1 MTMSEQNI
9 SRDVALRI
17 GLATRVLPDI
27 ESAQLMSVLVKAL
40 GMPLTEE
47 KLGRITVRELQES
60 ADDLFNQTPLPA
72 IKQALDCLWGKD
84 VVEVSDEA
92 LPEPKPFQDGDM
104 PGSIR
109 VAIASNNGEKLDGH
123 FGSCA
128 RFLIYQVS
136 PEEARLIEIASMAAS
151 PNKSDDKNAY
161 RAEQIKDCDV
171 LYVVSIGGP
180 AAAKVVKQDIHPVK
194 FPHGGEA
201 SEVLA
206 ELQRILA
213 GNPPPWLAKIMG
225 KAAEERVRFE
235 REAEE
240 ETV

>member
-1 MTMSEQNI
+1 MSGQSI

-17 GLATRVLPDI
+17 GLAARVLPDI
-27 ESAQLMSVLVKAL
+27 EASQLMQVLVKAL
-40 GMPLTEE
+40 GLPLTEE
-47 KLGRITVRELQES
+47 KLGRFTVRELQEA
-60 ADDLFNQTPLPA
+60 ADDLFNDTPLPA
-72 IKQALDCLWGKD
+72 LKQAMDFLWGKGAI
-84 VVEVSDEA
+84 EVSDEA
-92 LPEPKPFQDGDM
+92 LPEPKPYQEGDM

-109 VAIASNNGEKLDGH
+109 VAIASNNGQKLDGH
-123 FGSCA
+123 FGSCG

-136 PEEARLIEIASMAAS
+136 PEEIRLVEIASMAAS

-161 RAEQIKDCDV
+161 RAEQLKDCDV

-194 FPHGGEA
+194 VPNGGEA

-206 ELQRILA
+206 ELQTILKT
-213 GNPPPWLAKIMG
+213 NPPPWLAKIMG

-235 REAEE
+235 REEE
-240 ETV
+240 LVE

>member
-1 MTMSEQNI
+1 MSGQNI

-17 GLATRVLPDI
+17 GLAARALPDI
-27 ESAQLMSVLVKAL
+27 ESAQLMQVLIKAL

-47 KLGRITVRELQES
+47 KLARITVRELQES
-60 ADDLFNQTPLPA
+60 ADELLNQAPLPA

-84 VVEVSDEA
+84 VVEVSDES
-92 LPEPKPFQDGDM
+92 LPEPQPYQDGDM

-109 VAIASNNGEKLDGH
+109 VAIASNNGEQLDGH

-136 PEEARLIEIASMAAS
+136 PEESRLIEIASMATS

-161 RAEQIKDCDV
+161 RAEQIKDCEL

-194 FPHGGEA
+194 FPNGGEA
-201 SEVLA
+201 REAVE
-206 ELQRILA
+206 ELQRILSD
-213 GNPPPWLAKIMG
+213 NPPPWLAKVMG
-225 KAAEERVRFE
+225 KAAEERIRFE
-235 REAEE
+235 REEE
-240 ETV
+240 AVE

>member
-1 MTMSEQNI
+1 MSGNPI

-17 GLATRVLPDI
+17 GLAARALPDI
-27 ESAQLMSVLVKAL
+27 ESAQLMQVLVKAL
-40 GMPLTEE
+40 GLPLTEE

-72 IKQALDCLWGKD
+72 MKQALDYLWGKD
-84 VVEVSDEA
+84 VIEVSDEA
-92 LPEPKPFQDGDM
+92 LPKPQAYQDGDM

-123 FGSCA
+123 FGSCG

-136 PEEARLIEIASMAAS
+136 PQEIRLIEIASMAAS

-180 AAAKVVKQDIHPVK
+180 AAAKVIKQDIHPVK
-194 FPHGGEA
+194 LPNGGEA
-201 SEVLA
+201 GEILKQ
-206 ELQRILA
+206 LQDILA
-213 GNPPPWLAKIMG
+213 QNPPPWLAKIMG

-235 REAEE
+235 REEE
-240 ETV
+240 VVE

>member
-1 MTMSEQNI
+1 MSGQSI

-17 GLATRVLPDI
+17 GLAARVLPDI
-27 ESAQLMSVLVKAL
+27 ESAQLMQVLVKAL

-92 LPEPKPFQDGDM
+92 LPKPQPYKDGDM

-109 VAIASNNGEKLDGH
+109 IAVASNNGEKLDGH

-128 RFLIYQVS
+128 RFLVYQVS
-136 PEEARLIEIASMAAS
+136 PDEARLIGIRSMAGTPS
-151 PNKSDDKNAY
+151 KSDDKNSY
-161 RAEQIKDCDV
+161 RAEKIADCDV

-180 AAAKVVKQDIHPVK
+180 AAAKVIKQDIHPIK
-194 FPHGGEA
+194 FPNGGEA
-201 SEVLA
+201 AVVLSEMKKILA
-206 ELQRILA
+206 ET
-213 GNPPPWLAKIMG
+213 PPPWLAKIMG

-235 REAEE
+235 REVEALE
-240 ETV
+240 